1 MPRIEPLGDPS
12 EGSSLGRIMKRRP
25 EIAGAWSALSD
36 TVRFTGLL
44 PNDLKEAVRASTA
57 GAIGCEFCASIG
69 DGPPSDPDTRTSLA
83 IAVARLIVE
92 DHGSVDEKTFAVLRE
107 EFSEEE
113 IVELLALICIICVGG
128 QTFGSVTGVEAATEE
143 EAEGYRRSKARRI
156 AEAGP

>member
-12 EGSSLGRIMKRRP
+12 EGSSLARIMRRRP
-25 EIAGAWSALSD
+25 EIASAWSALSD

-57 GAIGCEFCASIG
+57 GAIGCDFCASIG
-69 DGPPSDPDTRTSLA
+69 DGPPSAPDKRTSLA
-83 IAVARLIVE
+83 IAVARLIAE

-113 IVELLALICIICVGG
+113 IVELLALICIVCVGG

-143 EAEGYRRSKARRI
+143 EAEGYRRN
-156 AEAGP
+156 